1 MAIEYGSV
9 KWATNQLRYAISIMF
24 GGDKVIISLPK
35 GRIQLAEYLK
45 RDLEEH
51 GYMMKADILQHQINR
66 YKKQLKEENR
76 RKRQVKTEEPKPVLR
91 NANEVKLHEFMVLT
105 M

>member
-24 GGDKVIISLPK
+24 GGDKVIVSLPK

-45 RDLEEH
+45 RDLERH
-51 GYMMKADILQHQINR
+51 GYTKMVETLRHQINR

-76 RKRQVKTEEPKPVLR
+76 RKKQVKTEESKPI
-91 NANEVKLHEFMVLT
+91 
-105 M
+105 